1 MISIFK
7 NKNKILALLL
17 FSATVSILVFAGQR
31 HLLGRQ
37 KWEAEES
44 GSVNADTTSSEIHFS
59 NTPSSTPALSAKKE
73 EEEPLRFLFWGD
85 MMLDRNVGRIIEEK
99 GLDHLLENIKLPARY
114 DMVSANLEG
123 AVTEKGKHYPPHNSY
138 DFAFDPSLIGR
149 LYEYGFTFFNI
160 ANNHLTDQGRQ
171 GVRETED
178 NLEELGFAYV
188 GCPDGEVGECSGKI
202 INIKGKDVGMAGFSL
217 VYSRIDKE
225 KTADVI
231 KELHNDSD
239 LVVVNVHWGVE
250 YKHNINSIQAEM
262 AHSFVDAGADIV
274 IGHHPHVIQGM
285 EIYKRKPIFYSLGN
299 FIFDQY
305 FSTDTQEGLAVDIE
319 IDKNQFNI
327 KLHPFKARG
336 SQIKFTTD
344 KDKDRILERFISW
357 SNIES
362 DIEDSL
368 QAGRVSI
375 IQN

>member
-1 MISIFK
+1 
-7 NKNKILALLL
+7 
-17 FSATVSILVFAGQR
+17 
-31 HLLGRQ
+31 
-37 KWEAEES
+37 
-44 GSVNADTTSSEIHFS
+44 
-59 NTPSSTPALSAKKE
+59 
-73 EEEPLRFLFWGD
+73 
-85 MMLDRNVGRIIEEK
+85 
-99 GLDHLLENIKLPARY
+99 
-114 DMVSANLEG
+114 
-123 AVTEKGKHYPPHNSY
+123 
-138 DFAFDPSLIGR
+138 
-149 LYEYGFTFFNI
+149 
-160 ANNHLTDQGRQ
+160 
-171 GVRETED
+171 
-178 NLEELGFAYV
+178 
-188 GCPDGEVGECSGKI
+188 
-202 INIKGKDVGMAGFSL
+202 
-217 VYSRIDKE
+217 
-225 KTADVI
+225 
-231 KELHNDSD
+231 
-239 LVVVNVHWGVE
+239 
-250 YKHNINSIQAEM
+250 
-262 AHSFVDAGADIV
+262 VDAGADIV